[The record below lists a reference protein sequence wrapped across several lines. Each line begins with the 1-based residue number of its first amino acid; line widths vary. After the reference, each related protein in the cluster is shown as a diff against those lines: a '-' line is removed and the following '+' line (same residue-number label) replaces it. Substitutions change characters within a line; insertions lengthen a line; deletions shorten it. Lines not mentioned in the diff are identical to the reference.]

1 MAIKELKEAL
11 ILLRRMP
18 LLWTT
23 GIVGGF
29 LAASLFLTLNFYGT
43 FFAGRLLIISGLV
56 LLIFTTGMLT
66 LIRDNEGDLRAL
78 LAGGTRYYFRILL
91 PQVVIGSVVILF
103 FILLMVTFSFFGIS
117 DISIVTALTFGFM
130 IPTIIVTFFYDT
142 AAIFEDRHVFDS
154 IKHSIQLVFTHM
166 NEVII
171 FLFVYAVIIAGI
183 FFLSIIVWSFIL
195 SIFLYDKLKPMSLNE
210 TQLQTFTPDQF
221 IALIGPGGIWI
232 TGVILFLAL
241 FLLLPVL
248 YTYKACFYKKLANG
262 TAKGT
267 IITQQPTTGEYD
279 SKGRWYKY

>member
-1 MAIKELKEAL
+1 MAIAELKEAL

-29 LAASLFLTLNFYGT
+29 LAASLFVTLNFYGT

-66 LIRDNEGDLRAL
+66 IIRDNEGNLRAL

-142 AAIFEDRHVFDS
+142 AAIFEDLHVFDS

-166 NEVII
+166 NEVIA
-171 FLFVYAVIIAGI
+171 FLFIYIMI
-183 FFLSIIVWSFIL
+183 FISIVLASIIIWEA
-195 SIFLYDKLKPMSLNE
+195 FLYDKLEPLARYNE
-210 TQLQTFTPDQF
+210 TQVQSFTPDQL
-221 IALIGPGGIWI
+221 IAMIGPSGTWI
-232 TGVILFLAL
+232 TAVILFFGI

-248 YTYKACFYKKLANG
+248 YSYKACFFKKLANG